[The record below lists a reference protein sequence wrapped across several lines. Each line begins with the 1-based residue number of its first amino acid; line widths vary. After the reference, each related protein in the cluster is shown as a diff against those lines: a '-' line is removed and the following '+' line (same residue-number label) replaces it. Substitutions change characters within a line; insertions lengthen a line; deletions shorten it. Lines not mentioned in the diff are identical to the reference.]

1 MSTRS
6 SSETTPLS
14 AATNRRQRYVLRL
27 FVSGMTTR
35 STAALATIKALCE
48 HELQG
53 RYELD
58 VIDIYQHPQSAVEEQ
73 IVAVPTLVRQLPEPL
88 RRVIGDLSDEGR
100 LLMGLDLRRRP

>member
-1 MSTRS
+1 MKPNQPPPAIIHPFGAESK
-6 SSETTPLS
+6 
-14 AATNRRQRYVLRL
+14 QRYVLRL

-48 HELQG
+48 HELHG

-58 VIDIYQHPQSAVEEQ
+58 VIDIYQHPELAVQEQ

-88 RRVIGDLSDEGR
+88 RRIIGDLSNQQR
-100 LLMGLDLRRRP
+100 LLMGLDLRPLQ